1 MNAIEVNNV
10 SKSYGAVK
18 ALDEVSFSVGQ
29 GEVFGLIGPDGAG
42 KTSMYRI
49 LCTLLLPDSGTVT
62 VDGFDA
68 VRQMTDIRRRVGYM
82 PGKFS
87 LYEDLTVQENLE
99 FFATLFGTTVDEGY
113 DSIKAIYSQIERF
126 KDRRAGALSG
136 GEQPQIVPS
145 RGGWYVMDGENGTN
159 KVECGNAVQFAGS
172 SLYWRNAT
180 LLERKAFTIEFF
192 AKFRNLANGVNLVR
206 CVKSDAAGGSLV
218 WCLWKADN
226 VKLQFSA
233 VPVKSDGTLDSQRAS
248 NILTSG
254 FDGGDGLWHHWAI
267 TIDSTDGEHI
277 YAKVYRD
284 YEQLGDTASINGT
297 LDVPPQNGN
306 RLGISLGGTGNA
318 GAYIDG
324 TFDQVR
330 VSAGILDPSEF
341 MRYDSTR
348 GTVLTVR

>member
-1 MNAIEVNNV
+1 
-10 SKSYGAVK
+10 
-18 ALDEVSFSVGQ
+18 
-29 GEVFGLIGPDGAG
+29 
-42 KTSMYRI
+42 
-49 LCTLLLPDSGTVT
+49 
-62 VDGFDA
+62 
-68 VRQMTDIRRRVGYM
+68 
-82 PGKFS
+82 
-87 LYEDLTVQENLE
+87 
-99 FFATLFGTTVDEGY
+99 
-113 DSIKAIYSQIERF
+113 
-126 KDRRAGALSG
+126 
-136 GEQPQIVPS
+136 
-145 RGGWYVMDGENGTN
+145 MDGENGTN

-341 MRYDSTR
+341 MRYDKVKNTFIY
-348 GTVLTVR
+348 VR